1 MLRHPPDD
9 LGTKTAARVRL
20 VRDQQ
25 PAGLGDGGQDGL
37 QIERHDRARI
47 DDLHV
52 DLAGKRLGG
61 RQRLVNHVRGCHDR
75 QVAPFPADRGL
86 AQRDGPF

>member
-1 MLRHPPDD
+1 MPVLVIRYAKVAHEAANKGLITWPESIGPVPTCIGD
-9 LGTKTAARVRL
+9 LEVSQERIHVEL
-20 VRDQQ
+20 V
-25 PAGLGDGGQDGL
+25 
-37 QIERHDRARI
+37 
-47 DDLHV
+47 
-52 DLAGKRLGG
+52 GKCLGG